1 MTVDEYGKACSAQH
15 PLAGNQR
22 IHTAEKP
29 YSVKNVGSSL
39 DLIQAPKYIKEVIM
53 VRKPLSK
60 DNAERLKRNGRQ
72 CHT

>member
-1 MTVDEYGKACSAQH
+1 M
-15 PLAGNQR
+15 
-22 IHTAEKP
+22 
-29 YSVKNVGSSL
+29 KNVGSSL
-39 DLIQAPKYIKEVIM
+39 DLIQTPKYIKEVIM

>member
-1 MTVDEYGKACSAQH
+1 MTVDEYGKAFSAQH
-15 PLAGNQR
+15 PPAGNQS

-29 YSVKNVGSSL
+29 CSVKNVGRSL

-60 DNAERLKRNGRQ
+60 DNAERLIRNGRQ